1 MNTCRLAQND
11 FVRLAVLA
19 ALLVATVAHAEPPTP
34 ATPATPVDQIEDA
47 GPVFNAGSQY
57 TAVYRQARGEWQIL
71 PATGQDLAIATGDC
85 ATGTVHPNGVWLVTR
100 DDAGRV
106 QLLAPSTT
114 ELPAGAADTIAV
126 RACDQ
131 PEAGALVLP
140 QPLIDLLA
148 ADAGAVLIDE

>member
-1 MNTCRLAQND
+1 MTACKYLNND
-11 FVRLAVLA
+11 FVRLAFLIG
-19 ALLVATVAHAEPPTP
+19 LLTASVAHAAPQ
-34 ATPATPVDQIEDA
+34 AAAIEDA

-57 TAVYRQARGEWQIL
+57 TAVYRQSRGQWQIL
-71 PATGQDLAIATGDC
+71 PATGQDLAIDTGDC
-85 ATGTVHPNGVWLVTR
+85 ATGAVHPKGVWLVSR

-106 QLLAPSTT
+106 LLVAPSTT

-131 PEAGALVLP
+131 AEPDALMLP

-148 ADAGAVLIDE
+148 SETGAVLIDE

>member
-1 MNTCRLAQND
+1 MNAFTKFVHND
-11 FVRLAVLA
+11 FVRPAFLVG
-19 ALLVATVAHAEPPTP
+19 LLTATVAHAQP
-34 ATPATPVDQIEDA
+34 AAPIEDA

-57 TAVYRQARGEWQIL
+57 TAVYRQSRGQWQIL
-71 PATGQDLAIATGDC
+71 PVTGQDLAIDTGDC
-85 ATGTVHPNGVWLVTR
+85 ATGSVYPKGVWLVTR

-106 QLLAPSTT
+106 QLVAPSTT

-131 PEAGALVLP
+131 AEPDALVLP

-148 ADAGAVLIDE
+148 ADTGAVLIDE

>member
-1 MNTCRLAQND
+1 MNACKNLNND
-11 FVRLAVLA
+11 FVRLAFLV
-19 ALLVATVAHAEPPTP
+19 ALLTATVANAAPQ
-34 ATPATPVDQIEDA
+34 AADIEDA

-57 TAVYRQARGEWQIL
+57 TAVYQQSRGQWQIL

-85 ATGTVHPNGVWLVTR
+85 ATGAVHPKGVWLVTR

-106 QLLAPSTT
+106 LLVAPSTT
-114 ELPAGAADTIAV
+114 KLPAGAADTIAV

-131 PEAGALVLP
+131 AEPDALVLP

-148 ADAGAVLIDE
+148 SDAGAVLIE

>member
-1 MNTCRLAQND
+1 MTAVSKFLYNDFIRLA
-11 FVRLAVLA
+11 FLVG
-19 ALLVATVAHAEPPTP
+19 LLSATVAHAEPI
-34 ATPATPVDQIEDA
+34 APVEDT

-57 TAVYRQARGEWQIL
+57 TAVYRQSRGEWQIL
-71 PATGQDLAIATGDC
+71 PATGQDLAIDTGDC
-85 ATGTVHPNGVWLVTR
+85 ATGAVHPKGVWLVSR

-106 QLLAPSTT
+106 QLVAPSTT

-131 PEAGALVLP
+131 AEPDALVLP

-148 ADAGAVLIDE
+148 ADTGAVLIDE

>member
-1 MNTCRLAQND
+1 MNACKYLNNDFIRLA
-11 FVRLAVLA
+11 FLVG
-19 ALLVATVAHAEPPTP
+19 LLTATVAHAEPVAP
-34 ATPATPVDQIEDA
+34 AEDT

-57 TAVYRQARGEWQIL
+57 TAVYRQSRGQWQIL

-85 ATGTVHPNGVWLVTR
+85 ATGNVIPKGVWLVTR

-114 ELPAGAADTIAV
+114 ELPAGASDTIAV

-131 PEAGALVLP
+131 AEPDALVLP

-148 ADAGAVLIDE
+148 SDAGAVLVE